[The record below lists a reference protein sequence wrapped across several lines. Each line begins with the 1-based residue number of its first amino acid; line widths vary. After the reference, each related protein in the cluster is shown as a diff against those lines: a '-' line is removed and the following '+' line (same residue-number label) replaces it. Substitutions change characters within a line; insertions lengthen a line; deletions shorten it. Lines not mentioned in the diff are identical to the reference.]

1 MSFES
6 SVYADTQND
15 ITRQVVRAAQLLLAY
30 GAESDLVEEISQR
43 LGQALGLASVELSI
57 SSNSL
62 VLTSLVHG
70 RCITT
75 TRRIREHGINMT
87 VVCELQRICLLAE
100 KGLYGPNEV
109 RKRLAR
115 IEPKTYPPSLVV
127 FMIGLSCAS
136 FCHLFN
142 GDLTACVITFFAA
155 AVGMSV
161 RLAIA
166 KRHFNLLVNFA
177 ITAFVTSMLAQT
189 GYLFELSETPKAAMA
204 SSVLMLVP
212 GFPMINAIS
221 DMVKGHMN
229 VGISRWGHATLL
241 TVSSVIGITIAMQIG
256 GIFL

>member
-1 MSFES
+1 M
-6 SVYADTQND
+6 YADTQND
-15 ITRQVVRAAQLLLAY
+15 ITRQVVRVAQLLLAY

-87 VVCELQRICLLAE
+87 IVCELQRICLLTE

-115 IEPKTYPPSLVV
+115 IEPKTYPPYLVIL
-127 FMIGLSCAS
+127 MIGLSCAS

-142 GDLTACVITFFAA
+142 GDVAAAIITFFAS

-177 ITAFVTSMLAQT
+177 VTAFVTSLLAQT
-189 GYLFELSETPKAAMA
+189 GYVFNLSETPQAAMA
-204 SSVLMLVP
+204 ASVLMLVP

-241 TVSSVIGITIAMQIG
+241 TVSSVIGITIAMQLG

>member
-1 MSFES
+1 M
-6 SVYADTQND
+6 YADTQND
-15 ITRQVVRAAQLLLAY
+15 ITRQVVRVAQLLLAY

-87 VVCELQRICLLAE
+87 IVCELQRICLLAE

-115 IEPKTYPPSLVV
+115 IEPKTYPPYLVV
-127 FMIGLSCAS
+127 LMIGLSCAS
-136 FCHLFN
+136 FCHLFG
-142 GDLTACVITFFAA
+142 GDIAASVITFFAS

-161 RLAIA
+161 RLTIA

-177 ITAFVTSMLAQT
+177 VTAFVTSMIAQL
-189 GYLFELSETPKAAMA
+189 GYMFSLSDTPQSAMA
-204 SSVLMLVP
+204 ASVLMLVP

-241 TVSSVIGITIAMQIG
+241 TVSSVIGITIAMQLG